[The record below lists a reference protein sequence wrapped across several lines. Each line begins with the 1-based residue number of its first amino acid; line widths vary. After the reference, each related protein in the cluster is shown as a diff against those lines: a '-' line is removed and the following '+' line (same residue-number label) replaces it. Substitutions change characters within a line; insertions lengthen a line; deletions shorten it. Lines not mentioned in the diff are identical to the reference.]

1 MFLFK
6 LFFKVFIIM
15 KKKNVRDCDYLCSCG
30 QLLINTCN
38 FAIRKHRKTTKHINI
53 LNGKRK
59 MDKPN
64 VPNLKKEEKI
74 ITIIFE

>member
-1 MFLFK
+1 
-6 LFFKVFIIM
+6 M
-15 KKKNVRDCDYLCSCG
+15 KKHEIRKDDYLCKCG

-53 LNGKRK
+53 LNGTCK

-64 VPNLKKEEKI
+64 VPNLKKEKKL
-74 ITIIFE
+74 ITIIFD